1 MYVIYIIEDKPKI
14 FTLLQNIIF
23 SMRKEKYIFV
33 DGEIVFSN
41 DIEKNFTD
49 DCVLIFQ
56 LITLVNS
63 KLYKNDYFTNINLA
77 FVGDID
83 RKIDMND
90 LSNVDSLM
98 LNTENLTKIENI
110 EKVKQ
115 VITCGLKEKDTVTFS
130 SIEEDNIILNVQR
143 TIKNIKN
150 EGVEPFEKKIYIE
163 DVQIKES
170 IFRHSSDVTH
180 EDLITA
186 LSILLFCNIL

>member
-14 FTLLQNIIF
+14 FTLLKNIIF

-33 DGEIVFSN
+33 DGKIVFSN
-41 DIEKNFTD
+41 DIEKNLTD
-49 DCVLIFQ
+49 NCVLIFQ
-56 LITLVNS
+56 LITLVDS
-63 KLYKNDYFTNINLA
+63 KLYKNDYFTNINLT

-98 LNTENLTKIENI
+98 LNTENLSKIENI

-115 VITCGLKEKDTVTFS
+115 IITCGLKEKDTITFS

-150 EGVEPFEKKIYIE
+150 ECVEPFEKKIYIE
-163 DVQIKES
+163 DVQVKES

-186 LSILLFCNIL
+186 LSVLLFSNIL